1 MYSHPLVDDRDGAS
15 AGCHLEKS
23 KVLALRP
30 VYLRQ
35 DVYVDDHARASLTGQ
50 SVQRQALRQRVE
62 LQQYRRA
69 FFLEV
74 VFLRRP

>member
-15 AGCHLEKS
+15 AGYHLEKS
-23 KVLALRP
+23 EVLALRP

-35 DVYVDDHARASLTGQ
+35 DVCVDDHARASLTGH
-50 SVQRQALRQRVE
+50 SVKRQELRQRVA